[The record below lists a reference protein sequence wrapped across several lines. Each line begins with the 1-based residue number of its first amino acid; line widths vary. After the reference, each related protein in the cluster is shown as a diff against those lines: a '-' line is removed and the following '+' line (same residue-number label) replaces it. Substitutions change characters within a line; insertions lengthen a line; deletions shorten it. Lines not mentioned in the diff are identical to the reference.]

1 MWSLRIVM
9 APMIV
14 MMMTLVMITG
24 DPSRRH

>member
-14 MMMTLVMITG
+14 MMMILVMITR